1 MSNRYVSIGNRALIF
16 VLALAGLLS
25 SGASYADDKP
35 SVIGDGTAVRLL
47 YNETG
52 TNSFVPFVIKKF
64 SLDKKYG
71 FELQPIPTTTTPAAI
86 TAIQGQSA
94 DVGTFGWND
103 VGRMI
108 NNNIKV
114 VGVAPFL
121 RWGADFIV
129 VPTDSPIKTIGDLK
143 GKKVGTGTKTALNW
157 IVMNALAQKDYKVD
171 VDKEATVHEAAPTL
185 LRALIEQ
192 GQLDAT
198 HMFNSMTPGMV
209 VTGKFRV
216 LAKISDLVHQF
227 GLTDTPFLLYAFD
240 SRYIDA
246 KPGNVKAFTAAYR
259 DAIQI
264 LKTNDDVWI
273 ERGRQLEM
281 TPEVAALFRTEGRTD
296 IWAKFEPDTEANIR
310 KVFET
315 MLPIAGAESL
325 GISVLPANFMS
336 LAYQ

>member
-1 MSNRYVSIGNRALIF
+1 MGKLMIRNRISFGIGVLTF
-16 VLALAGLLS
+16 LLAL
-25 SGASYADDKP
+25 SGSAWADDKP
-35 SVIGDGTAVRLL
+35 VMGDGGAVRLL

-64 SLDKKYG
+64 ALDKKHG

-86 TAIQGQSA
+86 TAIQAGGA
-94 DVGTFGWND
+94 DVSTFGWND

-108 NNNIKV
+108 NGGIKV

-129 VPTDSPIKTIGDLK
+129 VPADSPIKTIGDLK
-143 GKKVGTGTKTALNW
+143 GKKIGTGTKTALNW
-157 IVMNALAQKDYKVD
+157 IIMNAVAKKDYSLD
-171 VDKEATVHEAAPTL
+171 VEKEALVSEGAPPL
-185 LRALIEQ
+185 LRALVEQ

-227 GLTDTPFLLYAFD
+227 GLPDTPFLIYAFD
-240 SRYIDA
+240 TRYVEA
-246 KPGNVKAFTAAYR
+246 KPNNVKAFTAAYR
-259 DAIQI
+259 DAIEI

-273 ERGRQLEM
+273 ERGKQLDM
-281 TPEVAALFRTEGRTD
+281 SPEVAALFRAEGRTD
-296 IWAKFEPDTEANIR
+296 IWSKFEPGTEADIR
-310 KVFET
+310 RVFDA
-315 MLPIAGAESL
+315 MLPIAGPEAL
-325 GISVLPANFMS
+325 GISTLPPDFMT